1 MLNATQF
8 NILGLI
14 FVRIT
19 ALLATAPLLR
29 SRSIPVIA
37 KGGLSLML
45 AWVLLPTVAADIAFP
60 ANVWVLAFFI
70 GREVLIGLSI
80 GFLVQLFFFA
90 VQAAGQLI
98 DTEMGFQMANVLD
111 PLAESQLPL
120 IGNLFSM
127 VSLLLYLSLDG
138 HLFLIR
144 ALADSF
150 VLLPLG
156 SPLFPRDIGL
166 LVSAC
171 AQVLGLAVKIAL
183 PIIGVSLFTSLM
195 FGIMA
200 RSVPQMNV
208 FIVGMPL
215 KIIILSL
222 VLIIVL
228 PGLVFCLEKG
238 LGDVFWQVSRW
249 LASSGSP

>member
-1 MLNATQF
+1 
-8 NILGLI
+8 
-14 FVRIT
+14 
-19 ALLATAPLLR
+19 
-29 SRSIPVIA
+29 
-37 KGGLSLML
+37 
-45 AWVLLPTVAADIAFP
+45 
-60 ANVWVLAFFI
+60 
-70 GREVLIGLSI
+70 
-80 GFLVQLFFFA
+80 
-90 VQAAGQLI
+90 
-98 DTEMGFQMANVLD
+98 MANVLD

-195 FGIMA
+195 FSIMA
-200 RSVPQMNV
+200 RSSSADER
-208 FIVGMPL
+208 L
-215 KIIILSL
+215 Y
-222 VLIIVL
+222 
-228 PGLVFCLEKG
+228 
-238 LGDVFWQVSRW
+238 SRVC
-249 LASSGSP
+249 P